1 MTPTRSTFA
10 ATFVFGVLAAGMAAA
25 QESRPAGSP
34 APTTAAEPQPA
45 TALPSAADTPAARSA
60 AEEEILVTGT
70 RVRRKD
76 LTTPAPVT
84 ILTRQ
89 QLQES
94 GKVTIG
100 DFLQML
106 PEQGNAPNFQ
116 LNNGGATYSADGATR
131 VSLRSLGVTRTL
143 VLVNGRRYVNS
154 GVGAS
159 PAVDLNSIPAAA
171 VERIEVLK
179 DGASAIYGSDAIAGV
194 VNVIT
199 RKTFNGTEA
208 SAQYGAATA
217 AGDARTFDAQV
228 TTGRSGQFGNFLFSV
243 GFFDQ
248 GDSWLRDRPWSA
260 QALTWDYTAKEAQP
274 GGSSR
279 TPQGTIRLA
288 QTLAGDP
295 SPDCTAG
302 TLCAQL
308 VANNSVNWRKNFIR
322 DPNAPLGWR
331 LMTGADAYNFAAE
344 NYLTIPSQRIQAYS
358 AGDTRF
364 GSVRPYY
371 ELTYVQ
377 RNMQQN
383 AAPMPLNPGDYSL
396 KYSKDSIYNPFGVDL
411 SFAGRRLVEFG
422 HREYREELGTFRVVT
437 GVDGTLP
444 EDLGPLRGWY
454 WDVSLNYG
462 RTTGTF
468 TTAGAL
474 RNSRVAD
481 AVGPSMRIN
490 GVPRCVRTPGD
501 ASTVIAGC
509 VPVNLLGGPNN
520 GSLTA
525 DQIAGLSFEGTSRAY
540 DALFDVAANATGEL
554 FKLMSDRPVSL
565 AVGYEFRRQSGA
577 QIADPIAA
585 AGDSADFNFTTTQ
598 GSFKAN
604 EAYAEL
610 SLPLLANAP
619 GVRDL
624 EASVAGRF
632 VNYTTFGSNF
642 TYKFGARYR
651 PIDDITVRGTFSTA
665 FRAPTINEL
674 YLGNAETAPTVRDPC
689 NFSLATV
696 TPELKAQCV
705 AHGAPAGGSGDS
717 GNQELAHVGGNANL
731 SAETAR
737 IFTSGVVLQ
746 PRVMRD
752 LSVTVDYYSMWIDDA
767 VGSTGLPAILRGC
780 YPGPGGSSFEP
791 YCNLITR
798 SPDGTILFVTDL
810 NKNLAQTRTSGV
822 DFAVRYALPSEI
834 GRFGLAFDGNW
845 LLKFDRDQVVGP
857 TIHGKGNYDLGP
869 LPALKFNV
877 GANWRLG
884 GLSAGAIA
892 RYVGSF
898 KECSAF
904 DSDSGHF
911 LSVGGLCWLDPTAP
925 ARQVGHNWTV
935 DLNAS
940 YALRTPV
947 GRTVLMAGVNNVF
960 NQAPQY
966 VYAAPLANSDPTIYD
981 YVGRFV
987 YGRVQHTF

>member
-1 MTPTRSTFA
+1 MGFEN
-10 ATFVFGVLAAGMAAA
+10 L
-25 QESRPAGSP
+25 
-34 APTTAAEPQPA
+34 
-45 TALPSAADTPAARSA
+45 
-60 AEEEILVTGT
+60 
-70 RVRRKD
+70 
-76 LTTPAPVT
+76 
-84 ILTRQ
+84 
-89 QLQES
+89 
-94 GKVTIG
+94 
-100 DFLQML
+100 
-106 PEQGNAPNFQ
+106 
-116 LNNGGATYSADGATR
+116 Y
-131 VSLRSLGVTRTL
+131 SLG
-143 VLVNGRRYVNS
+143 
-154 GVGAS
+154 
-159 PAVDLNSIPAAA
+159 D
-171 VERIEVLK
+171 
-179 DGASAIYGSDAIAGV
+179 
-194 VNVIT
+194 
-199 RKTFNGTEA
+199 
-208 SAQYGAATA
+208 
-217 AGDARTFDAQV
+217 
-228 TTGRSGQFGNFLFSV
+228 
-243 GFFDQ
+243 
-248 GDSWLRDRPWSA
+248 DS
-260 QALTWDYTAKEAQP
+260 
-274 GGSSR
+274 
-279 TPQGTIRLA
+279 
-288 QTLAGDP
+288 
-295 SPDCTAG
+295 
-302 TLCAQL
+302 
-308 VANNSVNWRKNFIR
+308 
-322 DPNAPLGWR
+322 
-331 LMTGADAYNFAAE
+331 FA
-344 NYLTIPSQRIQAYS
+344 
-358 AGDTRF
+358 
-364 GSVRPYY
+364 
-371 ELTYVQ
+371 
-377 RNMQQN
+377 
-383 AAPMPLNPGDYSL
+383 
-396 KYSKDSIYNPFGVDL
+396 L
-411 SFAGRRLVEFG
+411 SFAVTDPRLTQPNTKPTVRNRYRSRRCF
-422 HREYREELGTFRVVT
+422 
-437 GVDGTLP
+437 
-444 EDLGPLRGWY
+444 
-454 WDVSLNYG
+454 
-462 RTTGTF
+462 F
-468 TTAGAL
+468 TAPPF
-474 RNSRVAD
+474 S
-481 AVGPSMRIN
+481 SK
-490 GVPRCVRTPGD
+490 
-501 ASTVIAGC
+501 S
-509 VPVNLLGGPNN
+509 
-520 GSLTA
+520 
-525 DQIAGLSFEGTSRAY
+525 
-540 DALFDVAANATGEL
+540 
-554 FKLMSDRPVSL
+554 
-565 AVGYEFRRQSGA
+565 
-577 QIADPIAA
+577 IAA
-585 AGDSADFNFTTTQ
+585 ARGFHYD
-598 GSFKAN
+598 
-604 EAYAEL
+604 
-610 SLPLLANAP
+610 
-619 GVRDL
+619 
-624 EASVAGRF
+624 
-632 VNYTTFGSNF
+632 TFGNGVTWKAGGLF
-642 TYKFGARYR
+642 R
-651 PIDDITVRGTFSTA
+651 TVNGIALRGTYSTA